1 VRKIFCEI
9 FVTFVFFMMLVVG
22 LSNRVIVK
30 NAEVKM
36 LMIFF
41 VGVGG

>member
-1 VRKIFCEI
+1 MGKREI
-9 FVTFVFFMMLVVG
+9 FGNFIMLVVG
-22 LSNRVIVK
+22 LSNRVIVEI
-30 NAEVKM
+30 AEVKM

>member
-1 VRKIFCEI
+1 MGKREI
-9 FVTFVFFMMLVVG
+9 FGNFIMLVVG